1 MEKFKIGTHNGTF
14 HSDEVFASAIILGIF
29 QEAEIV
35 RTRKVELLE
44 PCDVVFDVG
53 GGKYDHHT
61 TGKQYRE
68 NKVPY
73 ASAGLIWRDFGKKYL
88 VKNVIDLNEDE
99 INNVLK
105 SVDESL
111 FVTIDALD
119 NGENIISSEFKIK
132 TISSVISDFNS
143 NWNESTISDK
153 KFNEAVSLAK
163 IVLKNQ
169 VNRVVSQIKAKT
181 IIVDAFKNR
190 EQAELLIL
198 TTFCPWQEHLL
209 SMDKNH
215 EVLFAIY
222 KDMNNGY
229 RIQVVPKKLGEFTA
243 IKDLPE
249 EWAGKSDEEIVKA
262 TGVADAIFCHP
273 GRFIAGAASYSG
285 IMKMAQLAIEAKA

>member
-1 MEKFKIGTHNGTF
+1 MGKYKIGTHNGTF
-14 HSDEVFASAIILGIF
+14 HSDEVFASAIMLGIF
-29 QEAEIV
+29 QDAEIV
-35 RTRKVELLE
+35 RSRKGELLE
-44 PCDVVFDVG
+44 PCDIVFDVG

-73 ASAGLIWRDFGKKYL
+73 ASAGLIWRDFGMQYL
-88 VKNVIDLNEDE
+88 AKNANDLNEDE
-99 INNVLK
+99 ITHVMQ
-105 SVDESL
+105 SVDDSL

-119 NGENIISSEFKIK
+119 NGENIFSSEMRIK

-143 NWNESTISDK
+143 SWNDNSLSDD
-153 KFNEAVSLAK
+153 KFKDAVSLAK

-169 VNRVVSQIKAKT
+169 VNRAVSQVKAKT
-181 IIVDAFKNR
+181 IIIEAFENR
-190 EQAELLIL
+190 KQSELLIL
-198 TTFCPWQEHLL
+198 TTFCPWQDHLL

-249 EWAGKSDEEIVKA
+249 EWAGKSDGELAKV
-262 TGVADAIFCHP
+262 TGVDDAIFCHP
-273 GRFIAGAASYSG
+273 GRFIAGAGSFAS
-285 IMKMAQLAIEAKA
+285 IMKMAKMAIEAKA